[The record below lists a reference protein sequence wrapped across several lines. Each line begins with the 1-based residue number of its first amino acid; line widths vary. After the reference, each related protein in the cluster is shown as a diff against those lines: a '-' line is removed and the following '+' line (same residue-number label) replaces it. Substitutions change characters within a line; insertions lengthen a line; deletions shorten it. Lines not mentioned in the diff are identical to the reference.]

1 MMGSWMMG
9 PWMMWGWGGG
19 WMGFVAILF
28 FILIGIGIYLFL
40 SGYLRP
46 RRVEADRALD
56 IARER
61 YARGEITKE
70 EYDEVYRNLSRN

>member
-9 PWMMWGWGGG
+9 PWLMWGWG
-19 WMGFVAILF
+19 WMGLGVILF
-28 FILIGIGIYLFL
+28 IILIVIGIYLFL
-40 SGYLRP
+40 SGYGRP
-46 RRVEADRALD
+46 GRVEENRALA

-70 EYDEVYRNLSRN
+70 EYDELYTSLSWS

>member
-9 PWMMWGWGGG
+9 PWLMGGWG
-19 WMGFVAILF
+19 WMGLGAILF
-28 FILIGIGIYLFL
+28 IILIVIGIYLFL
-40 SGYLRP
+40 SGYVRP
-46 RRVEADRALD
+46 RGVEGNRALA

-70 EYDEVYRNLSRN
+70 EYDELYRNLSRS

>member
-9 PWMMWGWGGG
+9 PWLMGGWG
-19 WMGFVAILF
+19 WMGLGAILF
-28 FILIGIGIYLFL
+28 IILIVIGIYLFL
-40 SGYLRP
+40 SGYVRP
-46 RRVEADRALD
+46 RRVEGNRALA

-70 EYDEVYRNLSRN
+70 EYDELYRNLSRS

>member
-9 PWMMWGWGGG
+9 PWMMLGWGWL
-19 WMGFVAILF
+19 GFFAIIF
-28 FILIGIGIYLFL
+28 IILIVIGIFLFL
-40 SGYLRP
+40 SGYVRP
-46 RRVEADRALD
+46 RRVEENRALG

-70 EYDEVYRNLSRN
+70 EYDEIYRNLSRN